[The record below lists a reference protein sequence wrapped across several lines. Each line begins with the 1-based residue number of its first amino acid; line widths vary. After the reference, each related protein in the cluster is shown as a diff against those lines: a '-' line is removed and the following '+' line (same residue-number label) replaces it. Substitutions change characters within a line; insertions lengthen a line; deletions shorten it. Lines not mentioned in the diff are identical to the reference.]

1 MSNDLT
7 PPFDLSNAPKH
18 IQQTELSK
26 SLATTQSISIPRIV
40 FNGKGSWEMKL
51 GSELQKSIE
60 SKDLNVIIVGVAPKV
75 SRAFYE
81 DAYTPGFAKPPVCW
95 STDSVNPSPVIA
107 SPQASTCTECPKNIK
122 GSNGSKPCRF
132 FRRIAVVSPDDISGQ
147 IFQMQLPATTIFP
160 QNSGTKMAF
169 NGYLKYL
176 GSKNTPIDRV
186 ITQMYFDDEV
196 SYGKLFFNVV
206 NFVSE
211 ENTKILET
219 LIDAPEIQE
228 AITTSYS
235 LVNNDEESKTGFV
248 EPDEV
253 PKTTQASL
261 FTSDEPFEKEKPKVK
276 TRKKK
281 AVPPIE
287 EGEAVEDIKALMETW
302 VGENNKEVDDE

>member
-95 STDSVNPSPVIA
+95 SNDSEKPNSVIEN
-107 SPQASTCTECPKNIK
+107 PQALTCNSCPKNIK
-122 GSNGSKPCRF
+122 GAGGKPCRYH
-132 FRRIAVVSPDDISGQ
+132 RRIAVVRAEKIDGEIY
-147 IFQMQLPATTIFP
+147 QMQLPSTSIFP
-160 QNSGTKMAF
+160 KTNGNKMAF

-176 GSKNTPIDRV
+176 DVNGTSIDRV
-186 ITQMYFDDEV
+186 ITRMYFDEEV
-196 SYGKLFFNVV
+196 SWGKLFFTPIR
-206 NFVSE
+206 FVDE
-211 ENTKILET
+211 GDVAT
-219 LIDAPEIQE
+219 LKELTNAAEVQE

-235 LVNNDEESKTGFV
+235 LINNNEESKTAFV
-248 EPDEV
+248 EPNATESNE
-253 PKTTQASL
+253 T
-261 FTSDEPFEKEKPKVK
+261 PFEPVSIFEANVEPVEKPKVK

-281 AVPPIE
+281 EVAAPE
-287 EGEAVEDIKALMETW
+287 ENSDMNSILKEFAERDE
-302 VGENNKEVDDE
+302 EVDDE

>member
-1 MSNDLT
+1 
-7 PPFDLSNAPKH
+7 
-18 IQQTELSK
+18 
-26 SLATTQSISIPRIV
+26 
-40 FNGKGSWEMKL
+40 
-51 GSELQKSIE
+51 
-60 SKDLNVIIVGVAPKV
+60 
-75 SRAFYE
+75 
-81 DAYTPGFAKPPVCW
+81 
-95 STDSVNPSPVIA
+95 
-107 SPQASTCTECPKNIK
+107 
-122 GSNGSKPCRF
+122 
-132 FRRIAVVSPDDISGQ
+132 
-147 IFQMQLPATTIFP
+147 
-160 QNSGTKMAF
+160 
-169 NGYLKYL
+169 
-176 GSKNTPIDRV
+176 
-186 ITQMYFDDEV
+186 MYFDDEV

>member
-7 PPFDLSNAPKH
+7 PPFDLSDVPKH

-26 SLATTQSISIPRIV
+26 SLATTQSIMIPRIV

-60 SKDLNVIIVGVAPKV
+60 SKDLNVIIIGVAPKV

-95 STDSVNPSPVIA
+95 STDSVNPSHVIA

-132 FRRIAVVSPDDISGQ
+132 FRRIAVVSPGDISGQ

-196 SYGKLFFNVV
+196 SYGKLFFAAIE
-206 NFVSE
+206 FVSE
-211 ENTKILET
+211 ENTKVLET

-235 LVNNDEESKTGFV
+235 LANDEASKTGFV
-248 EPDEV
+248 EPDAV
-253 PKTTQASL
+253 PKPTQTSL

-281 AVPPIE
+281 NVSPIE
-287 EGEAVEDIKALMETW
+287 EGEAAEDIGNILKSWKEE
-302 VGENNKEVDDE
+302 GNEEVDDE

>member
-95 STDSVNPSPVIA
+95 SNDSEKPNSVIEN
-107 SPQASTCTECPKNIK
+107 PQALTCNSCPKNIK
-122 GSNGSKPCRF
+122 GAGGKPCRYH
-132 FRRIAVVSPDDISGQ
+132 RRIAVVRAEKIDGEIY
-147 IFQMQLPATTIFP
+147 QMQLPSTSIFP
-160 QNSGTKMAF
+160 KTNGNKMAF

-176 GSKNTPIDRV
+176 DVTGTSIDRV
-186 ITQMYFDDEV
+186 ITRMYFDEEV
-196 SYGKLFFNVV
+196 SWGKLFFTPIR
-206 NFVSE
+206 FVDE
-211 ENTKILET
+211 GDVAT
-219 LIDAPEIQE
+219 LKELTNAAEVQE

-235 LVNNDEESKTGFV
+235 LINNNEESKTAFV
-248 EPDEV
+248 EPNATESNE
-253 PKTTQASL
+253 T
-261 FTSDEPFEKEKPKVK
+261 PFEPVSIFEANVEPVEKPKVK

-281 AVPPIE
+281 EVAAQE
-287 EGEAVEDIKALMETW
+287 ENSDMNSILKEFAERDE
-302 VGENNKEVDDE
+302 EVDDE